1 MREHGALSYNR
12 QNFVFALSYSLM
24 RGLYLITNDDPIE
37 LLLAKLEGAMATYE
51 VAVLQYRR
59 KKVAK
64 ENQDYE
70 IGYMKHLCEQYKVPF
85 VINDDLEA
93 AVQYSVGVHLGQGD
107 GSIQEA
113 VARLPKGVLIGR
125 SCNNSIEL
133 AEQAIA
139 DGANYVA
146 FGAIYATETKPEA
159 GKIGLETLKLA
170 KEKLNVPICAI
181 GGLTVENGAEVIAA
195 GADLCAVISDV
206 LGRSMSTVGQ
216 RVYDWSEL
224 FSEKA

>member
-1 MREHGALSYNR
+1 
-12 QNFVFALSYSLM
+12 M

-59 KKVAK
+59 KQVPK
-64 ENQDYE
+64 EQQAYE
-70 IGYMKHLCEQYKVPF
+70 IEYMKHLCGQYKIPF

-93 AVQYSVGVHLGQGD
+93 AVHYGVGVHLGQDD
-107 GSIQEA
+107 GSIVEA
-113 VARLPKGVLIGR
+113 AARLPKGVLIGR
-125 SCNNSIEL
+125 SCNNSLEL

-146 FGAIYATETKPEA
+146 FGAIFATDTKPEA
-159 GKIGLETLKLA
+159 GNIGLDTLKQA
-170 KEKLNVPICAI
+170 KAKLNVPICAI
-181 GGLTVENGAEVIAA
+181 GGLTVENSKEVIAA
-195 GADLCAVISDV
+195 GADLCAVVSDV

-224 FSEKA
+224 FAK

>member
-1 MREHGALSYNR
+1 MNLSP
-12 QNFVFALSYSLM
+12 M

-59 KKVAK
+59 KQVVQ

-70 IGYMKHLCEQYKVPF
+70 IGYMKHLCAQYKVPF

-93 AVQYSVGVHLGQGD
+93 AVKYGVGVHLGQDD
-107 GSIQEA
+107 GSIIDA
-113 VARLPKGVLIGR
+113 VARLPKDVLIGR
-125 SCNNSIEL
+125 SCNNSLEL

-146 FGAIYATETKPEA
+146 FGAIFATETKPEA
-159 GKIGLETLKLA
+159 GNIGLEALKLA
-170 KEKLNVPICAI
+170 KAKFNVPICAI
-181 GGLTVENGAEVIAA
+181 GGLTVENSAPVIEA

-224 FSEKA
+224 FSAEV

>member
-1 MREHGALSYNR
+1 MNLSP
-12 QNFVFALSYSLM
+12 M

-59 KKVAK
+59 KQVAQ

-70 IGYMKHLCEQYKVPF
+70 IGYMKHLCAQYKVPF

-93 AVQYSVGVHLGQGD
+93 AMKYGVGVHLGQDD
-107 GSIQEA
+107 GSIVDA
-113 VARLPKGVLIGR
+113 VARLPKDVLIGR
-125 SCNNSIEL
+125 SCNNSLEL

-146 FGAIYATETKPEA
+146 FGAIFATETKPES
-159 GKIGLETLKLA
+159 GNIGLEALKLA
-170 KEKLNVPICAI
+170 KAKFNVPICAI
-181 GGLTVENGAEVIAA
+181 GGLTVENSAPVIEA

-224 FSEKA
+224 FSAEV

>member
-1 MREHGALSYNR
+1 MVGLFEYALSDK
-12 QNFVFALSYSLM
+12 SM

-64 ENQDYE
+64 EDQAYE
-70 IGYMKHLCEQYKVPF
+70 IEYMKSLCEQYKIPF
-85 VINDDLEA
+85 VINDDLET
-93 AVQYSVGVHLGQGD
+93 AVKYGVGVHLGQGD
-107 GSIQEA
+107 GSIKEA
-113 VARLPKGVLIGR
+113 VERLPKNVLIGR

-159 GKIGLETLKLA
+159 GNIGLETLRKA
-170 KEKLNVPICAI
+170 KAQLNVPICAI
-181 GGLTVENGAEVIAA
+181 GGLTVENGAEVIEA

-216 RVYDWSEL
+216 RVFDWSEL
-224 FSEKA
+224 FQAKA

>member
-1 MREHGALSYNR
+1 
-12 QNFVFALSYSLM
+12 M

-64 ENQDYE
+64 ADQAYE
-70 IGYMKHLCEQYKVPF
+70 IEYMKSLCKQYNVPF
-85 VINDDLEA
+85 VINDDLET
-93 AVQYSVGVHLGQGD
+93 AVQYGVGVHLGQDD

-113 VARLPKGVLIGR
+113 VKCLPKNVLIGR

-146 FGAIYATETKPEA
+146 FGAIYATDTKPEA
-159 GKIGLETLKLA
+159 GNIGLDTLKLA
-170 KEKLNVPICAI
+170 KQKLNVPICAI

-206 LGRSMSTVGQ
+206 LGRSMSAVGQ

-224 FSEKA
+224 FDQHA

>member
-1 MREHGALSYNR
+1 
-12 QNFVFALSYSLM
+12 M

-59 KKVAK
+59 KHVAK

-70 IGYMKHLCEQYKVPF
+70 IGYMKHLCAQYKVPF
-85 VINDDLEA
+85 VINDDLDV
-93 AVQYSVGVHLGQGD
+93 AVQYGVGVHLGQDD

-113 VARLPKGVLIGR
+113 VERLPKGVLIGR
-125 SCNNSIEL
+125 SCNNSLEL

-146 FGAIYATETKPEA
+146 FGAIFATETKPEA
-159 GKIGLETLKLA
+159 GNIGLETLKQA
-170 KEKLNVPICAI
+170 KAKLNVPICAI
-181 GGLTVENGAEVIAA
+181 GGLTVENSAEVIEA

-206 LGRSMSTVGQ
+206 LGRSMSVVGQ

-224 FSEKA
+224 FAEKA

>member
-1 MREHGALSYNR
+1 MNLSP
-12 QNFVFALSYSLM
+12 M

-59 KKVAK
+59 KQVAK

-70 IGYMKHLCEQYKVPF
+70 IGYMKHLCAQYKVPF
-85 VINDDLEA
+85 VINDDLDT
-93 AVQYSVGVHLGQGD
+93 AVKYGVGVHLGQDD
-107 GSIQEA
+107 GSIVDA
-113 VARLPKGVLIGR
+113 VARLPKGVLVGR
-125 SCNNSIEL
+125 SCNNSLEL

-146 FGAIYATETKPEA
+146 FGAIFATETKPEA
-159 GKIGLETLKLA
+159 GHIGLETLKLA
-170 KEKLNVPICAI
+170 KAKFNVPICAI
-181 GGLTVENGAEVIAA
+181 GGLTVENSAPVIEA

-206 LGRSMSTVGQ
+206 LGRSMSIVGQ

-224 FSEKA
+224 FSAEA

>member
-1 MREHGALSYNR
+1 
-12 QNFVFALSYSLM
+12 M

-59 KKVAK
+59 KQVPK
-64 ENQDYE
+64 EQQAYE
-70 IGYMKHLCEQYKVPF
+70 IEYMKHLCSQYKVPF
-85 VINDDLEA
+85 VINDDLDA
-93 AVQYSVGVHLGQGD
+93 AVHYGVGVHLGQDD
-107 GSIQEA
+107 GSIAEA

-125 SCNNSIEL
+125 SCNNSLEL

-146 FGAIYATETKPEA
+146 FGAIFATETKPEA
-159 GKIGLETLKLA
+159 GHIGLETLKQA
-170 KEKLNVPICAI
+170 KAKLNVHICAI
-181 GGLTVENGAEVIAA
+181 GGLTVENSAEVIAA

-224 FSEKA
+224 FAQNA

>member
-1 MREHGALSYNR
+1 MAA
-12 QNFVFALSYSLM
+12 VM

-64 ENQDYE
+64 ENQAYE
-70 IGYMKHLCEQYKVPF
+70 IEYMKQMCEQYKVPF
-85 VINDDLEA
+85 VINDDLET
-93 AVQYSVGVHLGQGD
+93 AVKYGIGVHLGQGD

-113 VARLPKGVLIGR
+113 VERLPKNVLIGR
-125 SCNNSIEL
+125 SCNNSLEL

-146 FGAIYATETKPEA
+146 FGAIYATDSKPEA
-159 GKIGLETLKLA
+159 GNIGLETLKLA
-170 KEKLNVPICAI
+170 KQKLNVPICAI
-181 GGLTVENGAEVIAA
+181 GGLTVEA

-224 FSEKA
+224 FAEQA

>member
-1 MREHGALSYNR
+1 MDTIFVYALSD
-12 QNFVFALSYSLM
+12 SPM

-59 KKVAK
+59 KKVVDPEARA
-64 ENQDYE
+64 YE

-93 AVQYSVGVHLGQGD
+93 AVQYGVGVHLGQDD
-107 GSIQEA
+107 GSIVEA
-113 VARLPKGVLIGR
+113 KERLPKNVLIGR
-125 SCNNSIEL
+125 SCNNSLEL

-139 DGANYVA
+139 DGASYVA
-146 FGAIYATETKPEA
+146 FGAIYATDTKPEA
-159 GKIGLETLKLA
+159 GNIGLETLKKA

-206 LGRSMSTVGQ
+206 LGGSMSVVAQ

-224 FSEKA
+224 FAEKA

>member
-1 MREHGALSYNR
+1 
-12 QNFVFALSYSLM
+12 M

-59 KKVAK
+59 KQVPK
-64 ENQDYE
+64 EQQAYE
-70 IGYMKHLCEQYKVPF
+70 IEYMKHLCSQYKVPF
-85 VINDDLEA
+85 VINDDLDA
-93 AVQYSVGVHLGQGD
+93 AVHYGVGVHLGQDD
-107 GSIQEA
+107 GSIAEA
-113 VARLPKGVLIGR
+113 AARLPKGVLIGR
-125 SCNNSIEL
+125 SCNNSLEL

-146 FGAIYATETKPEA
+146 FGAIFATETKPEA
-159 GKIGLETLKLA
+159 GNIGLETLKQA
-170 KEKLNVPICAI
+170 KAKLNVPICAI
-181 GGLTVENGAEVIAA
+181 GGLTVENSAEVIAA

-224 FSEKA
+224 FAQNT

>member
-1 MREHGALSYNR
+1 
-12 QNFVFALSYSLM
+12 M

-64 ENQDYE
+64 EDQAYE
-70 IGYMKHLCEQYKVPF
+70 IEYMKQMCEQYKVPF
-85 VINDDLEA
+85 VINDDLET
-93 AVQYSVGVHLGQGD
+93 AVKYGVGVHLGQDD

-113 VARLPKGVLIGR
+113 VERLPKNVLIGR
-125 SCNNSIEL
+125 SCNNSLEL
-133 AEQAIA
+133 AEQAIT

-146 FGAIYATETKPEA
+146 FGAIYATDTKPEA
-159 GKIGLETLKLA
+159 GNIGLETLKQA
-170 KEKLNVPICAI
+170 KSKLNVPICAI
-181 GGLTVENGAEVIAA
+181 GGLTVENGKEVIEA

-224 FSEKA
+224 FAEQA

>member
-1 MREHGALSYNR
+1 
-12 QNFVFALSYSLM
+12 M

-51 VAVLQYRR
+51 IAVLQYRR

-64 ENQDYE
+64 EDQAYE
-70 IGYMKHLCEQYKVPF
+70 IEYMKSMCAQYKVPF

-93 AVQYSVGVHLGQGD
+93 AVKYGVGVHLGRDD
-107 GSIQEA
+107 GSIVDA
-113 VARLPKGVLIGR
+113 VARLPKNVLIGR

-146 FGAIYATETKPEA
+146 FGAIYATDTKPEA
-159 GKIGLETLKLA
+159 GNIGLETLKQA
-170 KEKLNVPICAI
+170 KATLNVPICAI
-181 GGLTVENGAEVIAA
+181 GGLTVENSDIVIEA
-195 GADLCAVISDV
+195 GADLCAVISDI
-206 LGRSMSTVGQ
+206 LGRSLSGVSVRTHEWA
-216 RVYDWSEL
+216 DL
-224 FSEKA
+224 FAAKA

>member
-1 MREHGALSYNR
+1 
-12 QNFVFALSYSLM
+12 M

-37 LLLAKLEGAMATYE
+37 LLLAKLEGAMSTYE

-64 ENQDYE
+64 QDQDYE
-70 IGYMKHLCEQYKVPF
+70 IEYMKSMCAQYKVPF
-85 VINDDLEA
+85 VINDDLDA
-93 AVQYSVGVHLGQGD
+93 AVKYGVGVHLGQDD
-107 GSIQEA
+107 GSIVEA
-113 VARLPKGVLIGR
+113 VTRLPKNVLIGR

-159 GKIGLETLKLA
+159 GNIGLETLKQA
-170 KEKLNVPICAI
+170 KKKFNVPICAI
-181 GGLTVENGAEVIAA
+181 GGLTVENSSEVIDA
-195 GADLCAVISDV
+195 GADLCAVISEI
-206 LGRSMSTVGQ
+206 LGQSLSGVTV
-216 RVYDWSEL
+216 RTHEWADL
-224 FSEKA
+224 FASKA